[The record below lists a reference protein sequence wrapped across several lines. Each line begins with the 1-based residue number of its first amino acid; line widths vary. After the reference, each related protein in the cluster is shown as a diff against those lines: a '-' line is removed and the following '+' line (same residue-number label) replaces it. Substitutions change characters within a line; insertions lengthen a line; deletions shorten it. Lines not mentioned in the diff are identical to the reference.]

1 MQISGEPLRAALP
14 PAPTANLPRPVP
26 TPEEQDFERGLQE
39 KLEQIQ
45 AWLDRLRSGITAEFE
60 QVRALC
66 DVVDAL
72 IGGHVSR
79 GWARRLTPG
88 FSGGPRSG
96 PSAATHYLAA

>member
-1 MQISGEPLRAALP
+1 MRPRRCRPGRTTSSPASSGARPTCWRRRRTAPLDGYRP
-14 PAPTANLPRPVP
+14 P
-26 TPEEQDFERGLQE
+26 PEEQDFERGLQE

-72 IGGHVSR
+72 IGGHEWS
-79 GWARRLTPG
+79 L
-88 FSGGPRSG
+88 
-96 PSAATHYLAA
+96 